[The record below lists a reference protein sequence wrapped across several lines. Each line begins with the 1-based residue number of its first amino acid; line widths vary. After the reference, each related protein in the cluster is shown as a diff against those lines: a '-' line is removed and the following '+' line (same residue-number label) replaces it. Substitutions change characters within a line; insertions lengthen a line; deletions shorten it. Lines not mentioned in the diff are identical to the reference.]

1 MSLSLEGCIKD
12 VWTAL
17 SDYRENCIPEGDE
30 NYDEQWDDICFAMEH
45 ITNAAGASAMLEELK
60 ATWYVGERG
69 WEHSQYPKADWRL
82 DVCNDDTALGYWEW
96 VLHNLEANGESVHDF
111 L

>member
-1 MSLSLEGCIKD
+1 MSVSLEGCIKD

-30 NYDEQWDDICFAMEH
+30 NYDEQWDDICFAMGH
-45 ITNAAGASAMLEELK
+45 ITNAAGSSAMLEELK
-60 ATWYVGERG
+60 DVWAARD
-69 WEHSQYPKADWRL
+69 EHSKYPRCDWL
-82 DVCNDDTALGYWEW
+82 YEAQQWSTTSGYWEW
-96 VLHNLEANGESVHDF
+96 VLHNLESNGESVHDF

>member
-1 MSLSLEGCIKD
+1 MSFKRALED
-12 VWTAL
+12 MWTVL

-30 NYDEQWDDICFAMEH
+30 NYDEQWDDICHNMEV
-45 ITNAAGASAMLEELK
+45 ITNAAGSSAMLEELRN
-60 ATWYVGERG
+60 TWDVEERG
-69 WEHSQYPKADWRL
+69 CEHSHYAKADWQQ
-82 DVCNDDTALGYWEW
+82 DVCNDGTVLGYWEW